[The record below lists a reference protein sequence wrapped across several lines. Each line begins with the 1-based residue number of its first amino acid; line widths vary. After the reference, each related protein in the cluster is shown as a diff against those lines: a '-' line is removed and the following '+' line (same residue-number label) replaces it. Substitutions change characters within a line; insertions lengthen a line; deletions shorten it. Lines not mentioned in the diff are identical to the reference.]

1 MRILTII
8 VVCACATL
16 VFAQKPAFYAAE
28 SLKANNIPID
38 VTYYG
43 SPYAYDWNSD
53 GKKDLVCGQFS
64 YGYVSFYPNTGTNDN
79 PSFTTFSYLQAN
91 GSNISVYAS

>member
-8 VVCACATL
+8 VVSACVTL

-38 VTYYG
+38 VSWYG
-43 SPYAYDWNSD
+43 SPYVYDWNGD
-53 GKKDLVCGQFS
+53 GKKDLLSGQFS
-64 YGYVSFYPNTGTNDN
+64 CGYVRYYQNLGTNNSPLFGDS
-79 PSFTTFSYLQAN
+79 SFLQAS
-91 GSNISVYAS
+91 GSPISVYAS